1 MRRMR
6 KMSIGWEQDEKD
18 EYKMS
23 TVWEGWK
30 GWV

>member
-6 KMSIGWEQDEKD
+6 RMSIGWEQDEKD

-23 TVWEGWK
+23 TVWEGW
-30 GWV
+30 VQD